1 MVKYQ
6 QVIIHYEILEHNSIK
21 KNKGYVIDWK
31 KVMNVMEERGQ
42 GDNNGKYSH
51 KFYIIVFVLDIV
63 H

>member
-31 KVMNVMEERGQ
+31 KVMNVMEERGPRGQ
-42 GDNNGKYSH
+42 
-51 KFYIIVFVLDIV
+51 
-63 H
+63 